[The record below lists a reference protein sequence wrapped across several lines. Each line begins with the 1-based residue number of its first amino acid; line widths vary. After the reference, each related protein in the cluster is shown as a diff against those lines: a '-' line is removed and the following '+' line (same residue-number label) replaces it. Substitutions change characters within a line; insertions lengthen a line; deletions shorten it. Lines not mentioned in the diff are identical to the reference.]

1 MILELLSLRLNLNW
15 SVAEATFGDRHAGTS
30 LLFPPHRAA
39 RWQQKALI
47 LQIARKK
54 LSLRLRSRTNSSLQS
69 LFLLFSGGWER
80 REGKNRWK
88 RRENCARRRCQ
99 FRPTCVSWY
108 FADVEKFFFLK
119 FRFTLNRVLRY
130 NQRWK
135 FCYEFVG
142 DGRKKQPARERFIQL
157 RRSAAQHLTQ
167 ERNNV
172 KLEILFDLIS
182 VRSARVCR
190 QLDPRVNNEA
200 IANDKLM

>member
-15 SVAEATFGDRHAGTS
+15 SVAEATFGDRRAGTS

-108 FADVEKFFFLK
+108 FADVEKFFFWSFASHWIVYYVITKDENFATNSLVMDEK
-119 FRFTLNRVLRY
+119 SS
-130 NQRWK
+130 QREK
-135 FCYEFVG
+135 GSFNSVV
-142 DGRKKQPARERFIQL
+142 Q
-157 RRSAAQHLTQ
+157 QH
-167 ERNNV
+167 N
-172 KLEILFDLIS
+172 I
-182 VRSARVCR
+182 
-190 QLDPRVNNEA
+190 
-200 IANDKLM
+200 